1 MQSSSNRSDVPT
13 TGAALLVTSTASAE
27 QVAKVLMLAVTGYA
41 EVLRRQPTTFVFRLP
56 EQPTALVFCEPA
68 PKVVVDLFVDLLNA
82 EVKPTKLEELVEPF
96 PLMRLS
102 AAGIRLY
109 LSAEG
114 LADARA

>member
-1 MQSSSNRSDVPT
+1 MQSQSTRSDVPT

-27 QVAKVLMLAVTGYA
+27 QVAKVLMLAVTGYG
-41 EVLRRQPTTFVFRLP
+41 EVLRRKPMTFIFRLP
-56 EQPTALVFCEPA
+56 AQPTALVFLEPA
-68 PKVVVDLFVDLLNA
+68 PKIIVDLFVDLLHA
-82 EVKPTKLEELVEPF
+82 EVKAVKLEELHEPF

-109 LSAEG
+109 MSREG